1 MPRWRISAAL
11 ISLALLLPAG
21 TARAQDITPET
32 PRISSFAVDVAK
44 GVVLDPTTY
53 APAALLYESMRLDW
67 KSSQPFFQRG
77 YVEANDRYTV
87 SGRAHDV
94 PVSFAQGKRQILTDS
109 LLNLPASFANNAT
122 SRLVERMLTE
132 RFPNHPKI
140 LRALGWI
147 ERTAFASYMSY
158 RLSAKHFRQWQM
170 NETQARQLGYK

>member
-1 MPRWRISAAL
+1 MRRSGISAVL
-11 ISLALLLPAG
+11 ISLVLLVSVG
-21 TARAQDITPET
+21 NARAQIVNPEP
-32 PRISSFAVDVAK
+32 PRISSVVADVAK

-53 APAALLYESMRLDW
+53 APAAFLYESMRLDW
-67 KSSQPFFQRG
+67 RTSQPFFQHG

-94 PVSFAQGKRQILTDS
+94 PVSFAQGKRRILTDS

-122 SRLVERMLTE
+122 SRVVERMLTE

-140 LRALGWI
+140 IRALGWI
-147 ERTAFASYMSY
+147 ERTSFASYMSY

-170 NETQARQLGYK
+170 NKDLARELGY